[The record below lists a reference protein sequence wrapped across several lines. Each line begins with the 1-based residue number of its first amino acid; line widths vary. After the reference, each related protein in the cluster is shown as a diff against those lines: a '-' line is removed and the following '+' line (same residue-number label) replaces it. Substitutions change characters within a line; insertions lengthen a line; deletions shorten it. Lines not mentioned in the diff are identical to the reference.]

1 LTPNDDERRAA
12 GEGES
17 GKPLDRYVD
26 TLEDVLFV
34 VDGGGR
40 LRYWNETLASVTG
53 YDDDELADR
62 QATSFFRPADHERV
76 AGSIAEVLETGSGR
90 LVVDLVGAD
99 GSATP
104 YEFRGQLLPGEG
116 DVVVGIGRDIGEQ
129 QRRERALTALHDVAR
144 DLADC
149 DTVAEVCERTIAAS
163 REILEFHLSVINI
176 AREGKLAI
184 EAISDDIP
192 PDGAVPMDVDEGLA
206 GHTYQTKESVLLDDV
221 REHPNA
227 NPQGPYRAA
236 ISLPLGDQGV
246 FQAVDTDPGT
256 FGADDLELAELLVSH
271 AASALARID
280 YERELE
286 RQNERLDRFASVV
299 SHDLRNPLNVA
310 TGHLGEARE
319 RHGDDP
325 DLDTVAASL
334 DRMEALV
341 DDLLA
346 LARVGERPT
355 DPQTVALDDV
365 VERCWGNVATGDVT
379 LTVDT
384 GIAFEADEG
393 ALAQLLENLL
403 RNAVEHGSTG
413 SENAERSGDVAE
425 QNSAGSRTESDDTVE
440 HASTNPRSQARGD
453 AVEHGGDG
461 VTVTVGDLDDGA
473 GFFVADDGPGIPAD
487 ERERVFEDGYSTND
501 GGTGF
506 GLAIV
511 REVAEAHSWEVT
523 AVESDAG
530 GARFEVRGVEPAG

>member
-1 LTPNDDERRAA
+1 VRA
-12 GEGES
+12 
-17 GKPLDRYVD
+17 
-26 TLEDVLFV
+26 
-34 VDGGGR
+34 
-40 LRYWNETLASVTG
+40 
-53 YDDDELADR
+53 
-62 QATSFFRPADHERV
+62 HH
-76 AGSIAEVLETGSGR
+76 
-90 LVVDLVGAD
+90 
-99 GSATP
+99 
-104 YEFRGQLLPGEG
+104 
-116 DVVVGIGRDIGEQ
+116 
-129 QRRERALTALHDVAR
+129 RREPR
-144 DLADC
+144 D
-149 DTVAEVCERTIAAS
+149 TGVP
-163 REILEFHLSVINI
+163 LSVINI